1 MNILKYIIFII
12 ATLLLG
18 NSCSR
23 IATSY
28 FIRDLDWRKSEYR
41 VKRTAAAELKLSD
54 STILI
59 ADIYHPKGIDT
70 APTILVRV
78 PLDDNGKSRFRS
90 KVFGQMWAS
99 RGYNVVIQ
107 GVRGRFG
114 SGGVHIPFKTER
126 EDGIATLEWINKQSW
141 HNGKIGMWGGSYF
154 GYTQWVLYDQKSLG
168 LDAMLVHISSSSN
181 YDMFYPSGAFSLE
194 TALYWS
200 VRSRTTQDAPFKYEE
215 LKPAYETLNLFEIDN
230 AAVSDIPFYN
240 DWVAHNTTDSFWN
253 RIDGKDR
260 INELQMPV
268 LLMAGWFDPYLQSM
282 VNDWNGLKQ
291 NPNEEVRNGSVLVI
305 GPWGH
310 ANTITMP
317 DGYVDKPY
325 RVSSVEYSID
335 WFDRHVMRRRTEPH
349 PPVKLFVMG
358 INQWRYENEFPLAR
372 TEYRKFFLNERVA
385 NDNDKKGTLD
395 TAAGENVA
403 RVYIYDPANP
413 VPSIGGSVLGERSGT
428 MVQNPI
434 QNRKDVLLFSTPVLQ
449 EDMEITGQIE
459 LVLYVKTDALNTDF
473 TAKLTDVYPDGNAW
487 NISEG
492 IVRQDYLPRS
502 ISRLSIRLNP
512 TSNVFKKGHLL
523 RLEVSS
529 SNYPRYSRNFNS
541 GNNISPEGMVKAV
554 QTVLCGKDFPSH
566 LILPV
571 IPIKK

>member
-1 MNILKYIIFII
+1 MNLQK
-12 ATLLLG
+12 LLIVITVLLFC

-41 VKRTAAAELKLSD
+41 VKRTAATELKLND
-54 STILI
+54 SVVLV
-59 ADIYHPKGIDT
+59 ADIYHPKGLDT

-114 SGGVHIPFKTER
+114 SGGVHIPFQTER
-126 EDGIATLEWINKQSW
+126 EDGIATLEWIGKQTW

-154 GYTQWVLYDQKSLG
+154 GYTQWVLFDQKGLG
-168 LDAMLVHISSSSN
+168 LDALLVHISSSSN

-194 TALYWS
+194 TALYWA
-200 VRSRTTQDAPFKYEE
+200 VRSRTIQDAPFKYED
-215 LKPAYETLNLFEIDN
+215 LKQAYETYNLYDIDN
-230 AAVSDIPFYN
+230 AAVANIPFYN
-240 DWVAHNTTDSFWN
+240 DWVTHQTCDSFWI
-253 RIDGKDR
+253 RADGQDR
-260 INELQMPV
+260 IKELQMPV
-268 LLMAGWFDPYLQSM
+268 LLMAGWYDPYLQSM
-282 VNDWNGLKQ
+282 VNDWNRLTQ
-291 NPNEEVRNGSVLVI
+291 NPNEVVRNGSVLVI

-317 DGYVDKPY
+317 DGYEDKPY

-335 WFDRHVMRRRTEPH
+335 WFDRHVMKRNSKPQA
-349 PPVKLFVMG
+349 PVKIFVMG

-372 TEYRKFFLNERVA
+372 TEYRKFFLNGIVSEG
-385 NDNDKKGTLD
+385 NYKHGTLD
-395 TAAGENVA
+395 SAAGDNVA
-403 RVYIYDPANP
+403 RVYIYDPADP
-413 VPSIGGSVLGERSGT
+413 VPSLGGSVLGERSGT
-428 MVQNPI
+428 MAQNEI
-434 QNRKDVLLFSTPVLQ
+434 QSRKDVLLFSTPVLQ
-449 EDMEITGQIE
+449 EDMEITGPIE
-459 LVLYVKTDALNTDF
+459 LVLYVKTDAVNTDF

-492 IVRQDYLPRS
+492 IVRQDYLPRNL
-502 ISRLSIRLNP
+502 SRISIRLNP
-512 TSNVFKKGHLL
+512 TSNVFKKGHKL

-529 SNYPRYSRNFNS
+529 SNYPRYSRNFNN
-541 GNNISPEGMVKAV
+541 GNNIRPEGMRSAV